1 MRIEQLEYVAA
12 IARLGSFRAAA
23 EELHISQPAL
33 SETVRNLERE
43 LDLHLLDRK
52 RSGATISAAG
62 RELLPHMITALDAI
76 DKLRSAAN
84 EQHRSS
90 RVVRLGTVNTA
101 TVPLLT
107 PALRQFRLT
116 HPETQVEVIGAQQAQ
131 IHRAILEGGLDLG
144 LVNYLVGDDLPPE
157 FETTELL
164 QGQAV
169 VCMQPGSPLAARG
182 AVRVADLLSQPLV
195 GMRSGYVMH
204 RFLYR
209 LLEGQV
215 PSISYS
221 TDGAEMGKLMVA
233 EGLGVTVLP
242 DFSVAG
248 DPLERRGLITYRPL
262 ELRGTD
268 AGVRLVVQR
277 RRSGSVPQAARD
289 LHRIL
294 VERAQSCAT
303 QVPSSAA

>member
-1 MRIEQLEYVAA
+1 LAP
-12 IARLGSFRAAA
+12 RA
-23 EELHISQPAL
+23 P
-33 SETVRNLERE
+33 
-43 LDLHLLDRK
+43 
-52 RSGATISAAG
+52 
-62 RELLPHMITALDAI
+62 
-76 DKLRSAAN
+76 
-84 EQHRSS
+84 
-90 RVVRLGTVNTA
+90 
-101 TVPLLT
+101 
-107 PALRQFRLT
+107 
-116 HPETQVEVIGAQQAQ
+116 
-131 IHRAILEGGLDLG
+131 
-144 LVNYLVGDDLPPE
+144 
-157 FETTELL
+157 
-164 QGQAV
+164 
-169 VCMQPGSPLAARG
+169 
-182 AVRVADLLSQPLV
+182 VRVEDLLSQPLV

-209 LLEGQV
+209 LLDGQV

-262 ELRGTD
+262 DLGSTD

-294 VERAQSCAT
+294 VERARSWGGWGVRHPGAVVCCLTSPAVT
-303 QVPSSAA
+303 GGTRARARARLER